1 MIMMYTQSGCRS
13 CMTSRRWFNKHGI
26 KFQEKNFSKH
36 PPKLEELRKILAL
49 SDSGLDDI
57 VSSRSQAYSKF
68 GPELLDLPLNTAL
81 QILCDYPKLLRRPII
96 VSNTKLQIG
105 FNEDEIRKFIPRS
118 IRRLECDDLL
128 KQLEPPQI

>member
-1 MIMMYTQSGCRS
+1 M
-13 CMTSRRWFNKHGI
+13 
-26 KFQEKNFSKH
+26 
-36 PPKLEELRKILAL
+36 
-49 SDSGLDDI
+49 
-57 VSSRSQAYSKF
+57 
-68 GPELLDLPLNTAL
+68 DLPLNTAL